1 MIRQQQSARGGSASG
16 DLATVPLDAAMSVAR
31 ESLTPSRARLRFG
44 VVGYGYWGPQLVRNL
59 DRLAMGEVAYIADLS
74 PERRQSAQ
82 FEFPGA
88 SVTPDL
94 EEVLASDV

>member
-1 MIRQQQSARGGSASG
+1 MIVHNQSAKGEAVAEATL
-16 DLATVPLDAAMSVAR
+16 LA
-31 ESLTPSRARLRFG
+31 LTADSSTSEAPSTTSPRRRARLRFG

-82 FEFPGA
+82 FEFPG
-88 SVTPDL
+88 
-94 EEVLASDV
+94 